1 MYAVPTV
8 SPAPLRSK
16 PVHLSYSQVEEL
28 SAASY
33 RPSSHLT
40 ISSIVFIMCLPWC
53 CWPFVDVELE
63 EPPKKKK
70 EEDKRYI
77 MVEDGSLFYP
87 VS

>member
-1 MYAVPTV
+1 
-8 SPAPLRSK
+8 
-16 PVHLSYSQVEEL
+16 
-28 SAASY
+28 
-33 RPSSHLT
+33 
-40 ISSIVFIMCLPWC
+40 MCLPWC

-70 EEDKRYI
+70 EEEKRYI